1 MENLELTLAL
11 WTPHHCDKSPGAKA
25 LRNDWIKLPFLL
37 RTQAITE
44 MRTLSCHPAKQFT
57 FLFSCC
63 SGHLSTSSK
72 ILAHI
77 MQSDITI
84 KENIETI
91 LQLAANMRTSC
102 LRPKLY
108 PVRKAT
114 LEMLCLRSY
123 ILSHMFRDQIK
134 SPGRTTAQTKI
145 RQPKNFRKV
154 ETVTGRAEKCDTIFG
169 SHYRNT

>member
-25 LRNDWIKLPFLL
+25 SRNDWIKLLFLL

-57 FLFSCC
+57 YLFSRC

-123 ILSHMFRDQIK
+123 KLSHMFRDQIK
-134 SPGRTTAQTKI
+134 TQVAL
-145 RQPKNFRKV
+145 QPKPKLGNQKIF
-154 ETVTGRAEKCDTIFG
+154 EKLKP
-169 SHYRNT
+169 

>member
-1 MENLELTLAL
+1 
-11 WTPHHCDKSPGAKA
+11 
-25 LRNDWIKLPFLL
+25 
-37 RTQAITE
+37 
-44 MRTLSCHPAKQFT
+44 
-57 FLFSCC
+57 
-63 SGHLSTSSK
+63 
-72 ILAHI
+72 

-123 ILSHMFRDQIK
+123 IFSHMFRDQIK
-134 SPGRTTAQTKI
+134 TQVAL
-145 RQPKNFRKV
+145 QPKPKLGNQKIF
-154 ETVTGRAEKCDTIFG
+154 EKLKP
-169 SHYRNT
+169 